1 MEEYKIFVRDT
12 VNRYK
17 DNVKKWELWNEPNF
31 KEWWY
36 PRPDITLYGRWA
48 DAMQQE
54 IKAADSSAQIAWGC
68 LTLLDEGSSNSEN
81 YIPGDRFLEDLCNL
95 GYYPDIISLHPYGLS
110 NESPDI
116 YLPFDNHTTFRDVE
130 TLKQIMERNGQ
141 SNKEIWITEFGWQ
154 VGSSQGGI
162 LMTEELQAKN
172 LIHSLKIISD
182 EWPYV
187 SVAIWFWDLDRH
199 IPQYAAE
206 ADGFE
211 LIRSDKTIRPSGIY
225 LRKFLM
231 E

>member
-1 MEEYKIFVRDT
+1 M
-12 VNRYK
+12 
-17 DNVKKWELWNEPNF
+17 
-31 KEWWY
+31 
-36 PRPDITLYGRWA
+36 
-48 DAMQQE
+48 
-54 IKAADSSAQIAWGC
+54 
-68 LTLLDEGSSNSEN
+68 
-81 YIPGDRFLEDLCNL
+81 
-95 GYYPDIISLHPYGLS
+95 DIISLHPYGLS
-110 NESPDI
+110 KESPDI

-154 VGSSQGGI
+154 VGSSLGGI

-199 IPQYAAE
+199 IPQYAAV
-206 ADGFE
+206 ADGLE
-211 LIRSDKTIRPSGIY
+211 LIRLDKTIRPSGAY
-225 LRKFLM
+225 LREFLM